1 MTMLPQA
8 IHAAGFKYHL
18 VWFIELFALAMQQLH
33 AASQRTLLR
42 SCIHGVSFNAK
53 HLGVCLAHNR
63 RVLSLR
69 RNLSFSSIDPVT
81 ISRDRHEVT
90 FRLKDESVV
99 TQKITPTPK
108 VKKEK
113 LEGALSLLLASPD
126 SDSTTSGPW
135 FGSVEWELDASGDAI
150 HRHAAVSS
158 YNECEEIERLIM
170 AEAEEM
176 KHHPHIARLQDR
188 DGPIYMTIT
197 CTTHSPRGLSGRDV
211 RLAAKINEVL
221 MNFRTTAPVNTDDQE
236 HPSRDEIMELRRRT
250 IGDNRQKILEA
261 LKDCGCETS
270 KSLNDS

>member
-8 IHAAGFKYHL
+8 IHAAGFRHHL
-18 VWFIELFALAMQQLH
+18 FRFIEL
-33 AASQRTLLR
+33 
-42 SCIHGVSFNAK
+42 CIGYATTSYPK
-53 HLGVCLAHNR
+53 Q
-63 RVLSLR
+63 VLSFH
-69 RNLSFSSIDPVT
+69 RNLSFSSVDPVT

-90 FRLKDESVV
+90 FRLSDGSAV
-99 TQKITPTPK
+99 TQTIAPTPK
-108 VKKEK
+108 VKKGK
-113 LEGALSLLLASPD
+113 LEEALSSLLSSPD
-126 SDSTTSGPW
+126 SDSNRSGPW
-135 FGSVEWELDASGDAI
+135 FGAVEWELDPLGDAI

-197 CTTHSPRGLSGRDV
+197 CTTHSPRGLSGPDV

-250 IGDNRQKILEA
+250 IDDNRQKILEA
-261 LKDCGCETS
+261 LKDCGCETA
-270 KSLNDS
+270 KA